1 VACGA
6 RHSLLLTSAGR
17 LVAFG
22 SYRSGQ
28 LGLGDR
34 ADRHHPALLASPTL
48 DRRSAL
54 EGGKESNAKAL
65 DAFIDARRESWKK
78 DGGAGLVVLAEPTS
92 SPSMLDAKA
101 RLMKAFP
108 KATWAS
114 WCAVNDDSS
123 LAGTAAAFG
132 TARRVHPKFDQAEVI
147 LSLDCDFLHEDI
159 NAVANSR
166 AWAAARSLVKRDNG
180 KLVAKDASAAA
191 MSRVYQVEGILT
203 LTGMNADQRIAM
215 QSLERPSIRSAI
227 EDILTKFAG
236 HKVLVKFELR
246 EDLQSHELVIE
257 GDSHQTNT
265 PDSRGSAPASSSN
278 AAAVSPPPPLA
289 IDEAEFQNDPLIKE
303 ALRLFEARIT
313 KKIQ

>member
-1 VACGA
+1 MGSMKDQIKANLAPQEHNPAPQESKGSTRAPRVDSGA
-6 RHSLLLTSAGR
+6 PPESSNHPGTTIPEHLQPTPATAPAPAPPG
-17 LVAFG
+17 
-22 SYRSGQ
+22 
-28 LGLGDR
+28 
-34 ADRHHPALLASPTL
+34 PALSGEALWQATNEEFSKKYPL
-48 DRRSAL
+48 QAGYAAEMQFLSA
-54 EGGKESNAKAL
+54 NAKSIL
-65 DAFIDARRESWKK
+65 L
-78 DGGAGLVVLAEPTS
+78 GAP
-92 SPSMLDAKA
+92 
-101 RLMKAFP
+101 
-108 KATWAS
+108 
-114 WCAVNDDSS
+114 
-123 LAGTAAAFG
+123 
-132 TARRVHPKFDQAEVI
+132 
-147 LSLDCDFLHEDI
+147 
-159 NAVANSR
+159 
-166 AWAAARSLVKRDNG
+166 
-180 KLVAKDASAAA
+180 
-191 MSRVYQVEGILT
+191 
-203 LTGMNADQRIAM
+203 ADQRIAM